1 MNFAKVGFM
10 HPHDGV
16 HLRPKFVTGDR
27 PYILLHGY
35 FNAGGVRRH
44 NLKKDFLIA
53 SAGG

>member
-1 MNFAKVGFM
+1 M